1 MKKAPIK
8 GRQTLGASLKTQI
21 KYKKNQRKSQCR
33 KGENMENPVKIVRY
47 SQAIKFPSGNVT
59 NAQAMFGTRE
69 EVQKKAEQI
78 ARKYGVEVK
87 MVD

>member
-8 GRQTLGASLKTQI
+8 GRQTLGASPKTQI

-47 SQAIKFPSGNVT
+47 SRAIKFPSGNVT
-59 NAQAMFGTRE
+59 NVQAMFGTRE

>member
-59 NAQAMFGTRE
+59 NVQAMFGTIE
-69 EVQKKAEQI
+69 EVRERAEKI
-78 ARKYGVEVK
+78 AKEYGAEVK
-87 MVD
+87 AII

>member
-1 MKKAPIK
+1 M
-8 GRQTLGASLKTQI
+8 
-21 KYKKNQRKSQCR
+21 
-33 KGENMENPVKIVRY
+33 MENPVKIVRY
-47 SQAIKFPSGNVT
+47 SHAIKFPSGNVT
-59 NAQAMFGTRE
+59 NVQAMFGTRE

>member
-21 KYKKNQRKSQCR
+21 KKNQRKSQCR

-59 NAQAMFGTRE
+59 NVQAMFGTRE

-78 ARKYGVEVK
+78 AQKYGVEVK

>member
-1 MKKAPIK
+1 
-8 GRQTLGASLKTQI
+8 
-21 KYKKNQRKSQCR
+21 
-33 KGENMENPVKIVRY
+33 MENPVKIVRY

-59 NAQAMFGTRE
+59 SVQAMFGTME

-87 MVD
+87 TVV